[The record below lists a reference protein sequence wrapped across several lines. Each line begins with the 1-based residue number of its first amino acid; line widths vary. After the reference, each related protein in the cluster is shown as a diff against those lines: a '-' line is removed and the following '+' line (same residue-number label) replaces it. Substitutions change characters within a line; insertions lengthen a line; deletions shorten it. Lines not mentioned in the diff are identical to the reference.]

1 MTGSRAITGLIL
13 VFGIIVVVLLIWLLG
28 PSLDIGGAAPLRD
41 PGARLLVTIALVA
54 ISLAAFG
61 TITLLHRQRDAVMM
75 RGLVEAVPQRVRDT
89 AALKPRRS
97 SDRRVTIRPGGL
109 LRELDHVL
117 TLLRR
122 HRFAGGSRRGIYQ
135 VPWYLVLGPRG
146 AGKSDLIDSLGLTDA
161 VDEPPHA
168 QEGWRWLLAEE
179 AVLLDL
185 NGQFL
190 VDDRDGGREHSMWS
204 DLLDRLRRRRRR
216 QPLDG
221 VLLVFALPDLATRTT
236 GQRAELARAIRRR
249 LQEMAEKLHQA
260 LPVYVVLSQADRIL
274 GFREFF
280 LGLDTE
286 ERQSVWGHTF
296 AAEAWNAAQMKAG
309 LSEAFTGLVRRL
321 DMRLLDRLQRER
333 DPLRRGR
340 AFAFPRQIATL
351 SPILSDFLQAV
362 FQPSRFASAPRLRGF
377 YLSSARQH
385 GIAED
390 ITLARGLKRFA
401 IASATPIAEVD
412 SQRPFFLGRLFDG
425 VILPERGWGTGKS
438 KPLDAMARVAA
449 AAVLAAATIAL
460 VPMFFSAARIARDS
474 AVAGETAVA
483 NYQQALER
491 LDLTKV
497 GNSDPHQA
505 TAALAALDALRA
517 RLHTVADAA
526 PLPVTLF
533 APQAPVATA
542 GADAYEA
549 QLDRLLL
556 PRLLLQIEAA
566 MRADLGSPATL
577 ETVLPIYLGLGNQ
590 GPLDR
595 NATRQW
601 FAMQW
606 NAVFPGQANAP
617 LRTEL
622 DRALG
627 ALLTKPFATF
637 PLDPSLVDDARR
649 VITAGNA
656 GHAQLLLVGHDHAI

>member
-1 MTGSRAITGLIL
+1 MMGSRAITGLVL
-13 VFGIIVVVLLIWLLG
+13 VFGIIVLVALVWMLG

-54 ISLAAFG
+54 ISLAVFG
-61 TITLLHRQRDAVMM
+61 TITLLSRQRDAVMM
-75 RGLVEAVPQRVRDT
+75 RGLVEPAPQQARNT

-97 SDRRVTIRPGGL
+97 SDRRVSIRQGGL

-117 TLLRR
+117 ALLRR

-146 AGKSDLIDSLGLTDA
+146 AGKSDLIDNLGLTDA

-190 VDDRDGGREHSMWS
+190 VDRDGGREHAVWS

-221 VLLVFALPDLATRTT
+221 ILLVFALPDLVTRTA

-249 LQEMAEKLHQA
+249 LQELGEKLHQA

-286 ERQSVWGHTF
+286 DRQSVWGHTF
-296 AAEAWNAAQMKAG
+296 PAEAWEAAQLKAG

-377 YLSSARQH
+377 YLASARQH

-390 ITLARGLKRFA
+390 ITLTRGLKRFA
-401 IASATPIAEVD
+401 IASATPIEEVD

-425 VILPERGWGTGKS
+425 VILPERGWGIGKS
-438 KPLDAMARVAA
+438 KPLDAIARIAA
-449 AAVLAAATIAL
+449 AAVLVAVAIAL
-460 VPMFFSAARIARDS
+460 IPVFFSAARIARDS
-474 AVAGETAVA
+474 AVAGETAA
-483 NYQQALER
+483 AHYQQALER
-491 LDLTKV
+491 LDLTKI

-505 TAALAALDALRA
+505 AAALAALDALQA
-517 RLHTVADAA
+517 RLHTLADAS
-526 PLPVTLF
+526 PLPVALF

-577 ETVLPIYLGLGNQ
+577 ETVLPIYLGLGNR

-595 NATRQW
+595 AATKQW

-606 NAVFPGQANAP
+606 NAAFPGQANAP

-627 ALLTKPFATF
+627 ALLTRPLATF

-649 VITAGNA
+649 VIAAGNA
-656 GHAQLLLVGHDHAI
+656 GHAELQPVGHGHAV